1 MERRLWTLEFRS
13 CAEAKVRNHLA
24 TFSLVLSR
32 LDQMAEKN
40 SEHQVCEKCG
50 TRLGR
55 FAPAGVC
62 ARCLLEAGL
71 SGSQTRDASVPIRGR
86 LLKLF
91 KRLSKWLGGG
101 L

>member
-1 MERRLWTLEFRS
+1 VVELNLQS
-13 CAEAKVRNHLA
+13 IRNHLA

-32 LDQMAEKN
+32 YQVAEEN
-40 SEHQVCEKCG
+40 SEQQVCEKCG
-50 TRLGR
+50 TPLGR

-71 SGSQTRDASVPIRGR
+71 SGSQTHEVREPMRVR
-86 LLKLF
+86 LVKIF
-91 KRLSKWLGGG
+91 KRLRKWLRRG